1 MDLLGGQQSQQRLQG
16 VADDQFLVVGGHQHP
31 YLTTPQRIG
40 DQRPDSAAP
49 ELPAAVQPPQTPH
62 QAQNTKLIP
71 MMGTSSTSTI
81 QSIDHIYPT
90 RTFRDSSAMTE
101 VMIWSRSWRGTNP
114 VRLRSL
120 VQSGMRRSMSSKPG
134 P

>member
-16 VADDQFLVVGGHQHP
+16 VADDQFLVVAAIS
-31 YLTTPQRIG
+31 TPTSPRPSESATN
-40 DQRPDSAAP
+40 DRTRPRRSCQRPSSHRRHP
-49 ELPAAVQPPQTPH
+49 TRP
-62 QAQNTKLIP
+62 QNTKLIP